1 MRAYC
6 AGQVV
11 LALRQKVAD
20 TGNDSV
26 GFSLLTAADFHS
38 HEGTKWVGSC
48 KKVQESKNNE
58 KKVMS
63 RTLRCFVR
71 PSPSRSSVPP
81 LCHDPVDLVQQ
92 FSREW
97 VVGHVGCHR
106 EFRAQRVQFNH
117 PTPRAGRSFGPNSSG
132 QGQGAGDSRHIDRRQ
147 RTPVP
152 EKKEKEKTVS
162 FALPPIT
169 AANPLIIPRS

>member
-1 MRAYC
+1 
-6 AGQVV
+6 
-11 LALRQKVAD
+11 
-20 TGNDSV
+20 
-26 GFSLLTAADFHS
+26 
-38 HEGTKWVGSC
+38 
-48 KKVQESKNNE
+48 
-58 KKVMS
+58 MS

-92 FSREW
+92 FSWEW

-152 EKKEKEKTVS
+152 EKKKKKKKKPSPSLFHQSQQQTLSLYPGPETLTCSNYRQIQLSPNIIISSLVFSPPS
-162 FALPPIT
+162 F
-169 AANPLIIPRS
+169 